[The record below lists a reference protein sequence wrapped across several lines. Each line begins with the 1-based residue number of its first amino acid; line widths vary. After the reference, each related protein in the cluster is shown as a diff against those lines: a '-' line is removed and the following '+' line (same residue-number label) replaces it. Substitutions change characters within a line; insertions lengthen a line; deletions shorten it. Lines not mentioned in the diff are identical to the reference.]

1 MLGLADLYRV
11 TPMIWLAVAVGAVLL
26 GSLVY
31 TVLSIVATASYLRS
45 ARPRA
50 SSPRPPISILT
61 PLAGL
66 DLGLEDNLRSSFEQ
80 DYPDFEIVLAV
91 RHETDPAVPVARKL
105 IGAYPSVPAR
115 LIVTGDPDCP
125 NAKVF
130 ALTAMTA
137 AARHDLLVMNDSDIR
152 IQRDMLQRVAAEFAN
167 PRLGLATCLYRA
179 IPGGGWPSRLEALGM
194 NTHFLAGVLVAR
206 MLEGVKFALG
216 PSLVVRRVA
225 LETVGGWKSLNTYLA
240 EDYVLGNRVFEA
252 GFEVILSSVR
262 VEHRIGSADV
272 AECLLHRL
280 RWARSTR
287 RSRPKGYAGSL
298 FTFPIPIALLL
309 VAILPAAWPALV
321 LTLVLRYIAAWAT
334 AGAVLHDRD
343 ALRFWWAIPIEDV
356 LAFAVWLAGF
366 FGNRVKWR
374 GRTYIVHADG
384 RFEPV
389 AAPR

>member
-1 MLGLADLYRV
+1 M
-11 TPMIWLAVAVGAVLL
+11 TWLALAVGAVLL

-31 TVLSIVATASYLRS
+31 TVLSIVAAASYLRAS
-45 ARPRA
+45 RPRRA
-50 SSPRPPISILT
+50 SVDRPPISLLT
-61 PLAGL
+61 PLAGH
-66 DLGLEDNLRSSFEQ
+66 DLGLAENLRSSFEQ

-91 RHETDPAVPVARKL
+91 RHETDPAVPVARRM
-105 IGAYPSVPAR
+105 IADHPRVPAR
-115 LIVTGDPDCP
+115 LIITGDPDCP

-130 ALTAMTA
+130 SLAAMTA

-152 IQRDMLQRVAAEFAN
+152 IERDMLRRVAAEFEN
-167 PRLGLATCLYRA
+167 PKLGLATCLYRA

-225 LETVGGWKSLNTYLA
+225 LEAVGGWTALNRYLA
-240 EDYVLGNRVFEA
+240 EDYVLGNRVFDA
-252 GFEVILSSVR
+252 GYEVILSSVR
-262 VEHRIGSADV
+262 VEHRIGSATA

-280 RWARSTR
+280 RWSRSTR

-298 FTFPIPIALLL
+298 FTFPVPIALVLFAL
-309 VAILPAAWPALV
+309 LPATWPALAF
-321 LTLVLRYIAAWAT
+321 TLVLRYVAAWAT

-343 ALRFWWAIPIEDV
+343 ALRYWWAIPIEDV
-356 LAFAVWLAGF
+356 LAFLVWLAGF

-374 GRTYIVHADG
+374 GRTYVVHADG
-384 RFEPV
+384 TFEPE
-389 AAPR
+389 AGRP